1 MLTCLFQKCKEILKH
16 QKWKLKGPE
25 IEGPEGG
32 FKMPKMKMP
41 SFGMKGP
48 KLEVSRC

>member
-1 MLTCLFQKCKEILKH
+1 MLTCRFQKWKEILKAP
-16 QKWKLKGPE
+16 KWKLKGLE

-41 SFGMKGP
+41 SFG
-48 KLEVSRC
+48 